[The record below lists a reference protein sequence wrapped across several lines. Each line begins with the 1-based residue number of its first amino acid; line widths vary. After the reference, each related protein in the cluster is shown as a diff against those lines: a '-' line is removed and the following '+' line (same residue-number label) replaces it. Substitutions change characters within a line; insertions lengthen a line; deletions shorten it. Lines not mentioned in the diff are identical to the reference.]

1 MQKSPSP
8 SIAHIV
14 RVMLLKLLSPLT
26 FLLEL
31 YHGIPKEA
39 LKLYNEELQNYFSHR
54 IYPYK

>member
-14 RVMLLKLLSPLT
+14 RIMLSPLT